1 MIVLKKSWKSKLAQ
15 ATNGNQELNKKALQ
29 MRKSWDEV
37 EKLLQS
43 SGKANKKNK

>member
-1 MIVLKKSWKSKLAQ
+1 MILKKSWKSKIAQ

-29 MRKSWDEV
+29 MKKSWDEV

-43 SGKANKKNK
+43 NGKTNKKSK